1 MVYNNEG
8 EPIYLSISEG
18 PKLKKLRH
26 QIVISFQIYAQL
38 LSDRKIKEFFD
49 FNHSNL
55 LLTEIK
61 NKLFFNFEIEKI
73 VRMNL
78 NLYDSCDVRF
88 NDLCL
93 NLNINKT
100 IYLNNVEPK
109 LIQQKIMNGLNKNL
123 TETQNDY
130 LTNIIV
136 EINEGHHIPVI
147 DNLRKLNIYQ
157 ETGKLSLD
165 YSHVDTN
172 FLHFYR
178 QLLKEIGKIIYKNYG
193 ERDGIIFMLCCVDDF
208 DISLAGYFCEIYYK
222 TVVTNVGITV
232 KEVIQ
237 VLKSLGNKSK
247 LTEEKI
253 MEELDNEIS
262 FVEINQE
269 DFYESLL
276 SNVGVDQLMLLP
288 ARKNFKK
295 KPQLIQQYT
304 NFREK
309 VFNSILEFFNG
320 DDESTYVCK
329 LLNHINQMTQI
340 TENIIKPMFEVLLSK
355 LNKETIGK
363 IESKHNVNVNKVIP
377 FLIKSASKYDQI
389 DKNILLNLVNAKLVE
404 DIRNKTEPGKPTIMN
419 SKILSPNI
427 VKDLLS
433 NNI

>member
-1 MVYNNEG
+1 M
-8 EPIYLSISEG
+8 
-18 PKLKKLRH
+18 
-26 QIVISFQIYAQL
+26 
-38 LSDRKIKEFFD
+38 SDRKIKEYFD
-49 FNHSNL
+49 SFSSNPL
-55 LLTEIK
+55 LIEIR

-88 NDLCL
+88 NDICL

-100 IYLNNVEPK
+100 IYLNNVEDK
-109 LIQQKIMNGLNKNL
+109 LVQQRIMDGINKNM
-123 TETQNDY
+123 TEIQKEY

-136 EINEGHHIPVI
+136 EINEGHHIPII

-172 FLHFYR
+172 FLEFYR
-178 QLLKEIGKIIYKNYG
+178 KLLKEVGKTIYKNYC
-193 ERDGIIFMLCCVDDF
+193 EQDGIIFILCCVDDF

-222 TVVTNVGITV
+222 TVITNQGIPI

-253 MEELDNEIS
+253 MEELDSDIS

-269 DFYESLL
+269 NFNESLL

-295 KPQLIQQYT
+295 KTLLIQQYT

-320 DDESTYVCK
+320 DDESTYVFK
-329 LLNHINQMTQI
+329 LLNHVNQMTQI

-355 LNKETIGK
+355 LNKDTIGK
-363 IESKHNVNVNKVIP
+363 IESKHKISVNKVIP
-377 FLIKSASKYDQI
+377 FLMKSSSKYDQI

-404 DIRNKTEPGKPTIMN
+404 EIKNKTEPGKPVIMN